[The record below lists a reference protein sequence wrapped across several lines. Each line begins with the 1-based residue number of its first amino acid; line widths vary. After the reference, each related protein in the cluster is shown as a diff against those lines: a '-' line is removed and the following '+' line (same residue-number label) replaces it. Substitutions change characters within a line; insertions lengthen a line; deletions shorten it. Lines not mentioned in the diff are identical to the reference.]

1 MTTGLVILIYLLD
14 ALVPSLGPDS
24 PARPWEY
31 TSWLLGIVL
40 FAGIAFELLRRRLD
54 RTGRARN
61 VLLAERLLSLGRAA
75 IVSLHGYAILELGW
89 SRSAEQ
95 LTHDLPVVRE
105 FVTALPP
112 LLAFVALYWS
122 YAPIQRRLREALL
135 WRHLHEGVPIIP
147 DRSRGALVWEHVR
160 HSILLGLVPLLM
172 LSAWHHFGGF
182 AASRLTEKGSAWT
195 QWVEIIWQVAGVFI
209 VLAVSPWVLRFI
221 WDTVPLKGGALRDT
235 VENVF
240 SRNRVSAREVLVWQ
254 TSSGILN
261 GALMGI
267 IPRARYVL
275 FTDALLQ
282 LLPARQIEAVAAHE
296 AGHGRLRHLPWLL
309 GSTIIAGMFGAVV
322 LAVVLEVLNLPES
335 WWLSVVGIL
344 ATAGPGVLMLGFVS
358 RRFELQAD
366 AFAAKDLSRFQ
377 PAPEAGVAP
386 LPASPEVTHESAA
399 SMIDALETVSRLNG
413 IPPERFTWRHGT
425 VEGRQAHL
433 ASIVGLPLDNLPID
447 RAVSRLK
454 IVTLAAAAMVVLA
467 LVASVL
473 FLPSGDTLMHDTE
486 SGREPVGRNH
496 SRFEHE
502 TARRSPY
509 AREPS
514 DRGHHGS
521 RDG

>member
-14 ALVPSLGPDS
+14 ALVPSLGPDL
-24 PARPWEY
+24 PQHPWAY
-31 TSWLLGIVL
+31 AGWLFGVV
-40 FAGIAFELLRRRLD
+40 FFVGTAFEFLRRRLD
-54 RTGRARN
+54 RTGRTRN
-61 VLLAERLLSLGRAA
+61 IVRAERLLSLGRAMIVGLHAYA
-75 IVSLHGYAILELGW
+75 IVELGW
-89 SRSAEQ
+89 SRTAER
-95 LTHDLPVVRE
+95 LTGNLPVVRE

-122 YAPIQRRLREALL
+122 YAPIQRRIREALL
-135 WRHLHEGVPIIP
+135 WRHLHESVPIIP
-147 DRSRGALVWEHVR
+147 DRSRCALVWEHVR

-172 LSAWHHFGGF
+172 LSAWHHFGDF
-182 AASRLTEKGSAWT
+182 ATSFTRARSAGWGE
-195 QWVEIIWQVAGVFI
+195 WALILWQVAGVFI
-209 VLAVSPWVLRFI
+209 VLAVSPWVLRFV
-221 WDTVPLKGGALRDT
+221 WDTVPLKGGALRES
-235 VENVF
+235 VESVF

-282 LLPARQIEAVAAHE
+282 LLPLRQVEAVAAHE

-309 GSTIIAGMFGAVV
+309 GSTIVAALFGAVI
-322 LAVVLEVLNLPES
+322 LAVMLEFLKLPES

-377 PAPEAGVAP
+377 PAPEGGVP
-386 LPASPEVTHESAA
+386 PPASHEITHESAA

-433 ASIVGLPLDNLPID
+433 ASIVGLPLDKLPID
-447 RAVSRLK
+447 RVVSRLK
-454 IVTLAAAAMVVLA
+454 TVTLAAAAIVVLA

-473 FLPSGDTLMHDTE
+473 FLPSGDTLRHGPESERTPAVRHD
-486 SGREPVGRNH
+486 
-496 SRFEHE
+496 SRLEHE
-502 TARRSPY
+502 TARRPSH
-509 AREPS
+509 ARESS
-514 DRGHHGS
+514 DRRYLGA